1 MSTQCVQLAVLDDTI
16 LEGSENFTVQLSTQS
31 SQVVI
36 DGSRDQAEVVIRE
49 DNVDSM

>member
-1 MSTQCVQLAVLDDTI
+1 MSTQCVQLAVLDDII
-16 LEGSENFTVQLSTQS
+16 LEGSENFTVQLMTQS

-49 DNVDSM
+49 DNIDSM